1 MYLNKF
7 ATSMLATAALVISC
21 SANAT
26 PTQSTGNGSAVTTV
40 DLSANFDG
48 LRDGASANFTD
59 GGLQFSPAPGYSS
72 MTCQQGACGNHVG
85 FTNMSG
91 GIYYYVGAYA
101 EVKGAKDEVFMGF
114 ETVVGTG
121 YGGST
126 LHGIWETWLD
136 NVRTGTGSFD
146 AAVGTVIGLRDLSGF
161 DMVRIG
167 TNQASSTNT
176 AFDNSGAT
184 AIDSVRMQLQ
194 ANEVPEPGSLALFGL
209 GLAAAAFGRK
219 RAALRK

>member
-7 ATSMLATAALVISC
+7 AASMLATAALLMSF
-21 SANAT
+21 SASAT
-26 PTQSTGNGSAVTTV
+26 PTQSTGSGSAVTTV
-40 DLSANFDG
+40 DYSANFGG
-48 LRDGASANFTD
+48 LRDGASANYTE
-59 GGLQFSPAPGYSS
+59 GGLQFSPAPGANIV
-72 MTCQQGACGNHVG
+72 CQVNACGNHLG

-114 ETVVGTG
+114 ETIVGTG
-121 YGGST
+121 YWGST
-126 LHGIWETWLD
+126 LHGTWETWLD
-136 NVRTGTGSFD
+136 NVRTGTGNFD
-146 AAVGTVIGLRDLSGF
+146 AAVGTVIGLRDLKGF

-167 TNQASSTNT
+167 TNQEFATNT
-176 AFDNSGAT
+176 AFDGSGAT
-184 AIDSVRMQLQ
+184 AIDNVRMQLQ

-219 RAALRK
+219 RVVLRK